1 MTKMNA
7 KILIALFA
15 MIVVVASVA
24 EAHKRFHS
32 QPQFGEQHE
41 RCVCDC
47 ARPQPILPNK
57 PYYGSAGYAQQPPH
71 QHGGGYGNA
80 GSYAV
85 AGSYGSGGGQV
96 SGGY

>member
-1 MTKMNA
+1 MNS
-7 KILIALFA
+7 KSFNSILIASLALLLVFGL
-15 MIVVVASVA
+15 A
-24 EAHKRFHS
+24 EAHKKFYS
-32 QPQFGEQHE
+32 APQFEGPD

-47 ARPQPILPNK
+47 GHHGGPILPNK
-57 PYYGSAGYAQQPPH
+57 PYYGSAGYAPRPS
-71 QHGGGYGNA
+71 GGGYGNA